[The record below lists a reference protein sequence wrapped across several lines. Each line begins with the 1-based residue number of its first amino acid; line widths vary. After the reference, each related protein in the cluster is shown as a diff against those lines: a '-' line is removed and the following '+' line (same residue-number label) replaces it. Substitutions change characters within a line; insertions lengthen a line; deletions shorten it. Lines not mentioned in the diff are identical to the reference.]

1 LINYL
6 TLQKPVEKTEENG
19 QGPSHSFEGDL
30 TPPGKGM
37 KELQQDKKSE
47 LDGWFAGT
55 GKKTK
60 TKKGKKSVKNTIP
73 EDKKLMHSFQN
84 LQVFNELQVPVPNKQ
99 SEIQSCIEFI
109 EEKKR
114 RFQTGS
120 LETPTSII
128 YSTHPEQS
136 NGVVNEPIVETSL
149 TESIVEDP
157 PVEPVFELDG
167 QTEEI
172 VQEIEAIE
180 QTNDEI
186 EVLSEA
192 EIEKIVCVD
201 FEVLSSESPT
211 EVRINFQVICV

>member
-1 LINYL
+1 MINYL

-19 QGPSHSFEGDL
+19 QNPSHSFEGDL

-37 KELQQDKKSE
+37 KELHQDKKSE

-60 TKKGKKSVKNTIP
+60 TKKGRKSVKNTIP

-84 LQVFNELQVPVPNKQ
+84 LQVFNELQIPVPNKQ
-99 SEIQSCIEFI
+99 SEIQTCIEFI

-120 LETPTSII
+120 LETPTSTID
-128 YSTHPEQS
+128 STPPEQS
-136 NGVVNEPIVETSL
+136 NGVVDEPTVEPAL
-149 TESIVEDP
+149 TESTIEEP
-157 PVEPVFELDG
+157 PVEPVLELDDKS
-167 QTEEI
+167 EEI
-172 VQEIEAIE
+172 MQEIEEIE
-180 QTNDEI
+180 QTNEEV

-192 EIEKIVCVD
+192 EIEMAVTVD
-201 FEVLSSESPT
+201 FVVLSGESPA